1 MNSYEELYHHGIKGQ
16 KWNVRRY
23 QNEDGS
29 LTPEGRTRYGYEG
42 LSGQEARR
50 VYKQDVKQINKYYG
64 KNKNSADARHER
76 EQAMKLAYKN
86 TSLKATAQRS
96 GRESL
101 RQLGGLAVSGLVTA
115 IGIGTIT
122 SGHTAAGMILTG
134 LGGAS
139 VASLAGHTIK
149 NDVRTTKDMARV
161 RNYSDSERAKQEA
174 LRKKAE
180 ELHDIE
186 LLEYFKNK
194 NN

>member
-1 MNSYEELYHHGIKGQ
+1 MNSYTELYHHGIKGQ

-29 LTPEGRTRYGYEG
+29 LTPEGRARYGYEG

-86 TSLKATAQRS
+86 TSMKATAQRS
-96 GRESL
+96 CRESL
-101 RQLGGLAVSGLVTA
+101 RQLVGLAISGVVTA
-115 IGIGTIT
+115 IGVGTIT

-139 VASLAGHTIK
+139 MASLAGHTIK
-149 NDVRTTKDMARV
+149 NDVRTSRDMARV
-161 RNYSDSERAKQEA
+161 RNYSDSYKEGEQRLKENISNTYDK
-174 LRKKAE
+174 LKKKVT
-180 ELHDIE
+180 D
-186 LLEYFKNK
+186 K
-194 NN
+194 